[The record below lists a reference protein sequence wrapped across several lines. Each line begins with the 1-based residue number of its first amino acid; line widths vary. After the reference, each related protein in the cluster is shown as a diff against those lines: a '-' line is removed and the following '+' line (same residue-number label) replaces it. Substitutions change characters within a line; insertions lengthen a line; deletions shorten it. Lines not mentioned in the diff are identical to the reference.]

1 MAGRLSFA
9 AVATFDQLSADQRAI
24 IELVLQRGQSYSDLA
39 DTLGM
44 PAARVRTLAREA
56 LGELAPAT
64 ARDVEA
70 DWRDQVADYLLNQQS
85 GPEATAT
92 RGHLRRSEPARAWAR
107 SLLDSLDELYGKDAP
122 TIPEGGRGGRPP
134 RARKGTDGGEKSARK
149 PLFPAGDETG
159 RRRRLIAG
167 GVLGALLLVLL
178 PLSLILGQ
186 GVAFLGGGDDEKKK
200 DDTQAASNETPRP
213 IGQVVL
219 KGVDGAR
226 GEGRAVIA
234 ERGGKR
240 FLIVQAQLPENK
252 NNREVYEVWLYN
264 SRNEAMSIG
273 AQRADAQGNFAGAGP
288 LPKDADKFRFI
299 DISREAVDRNQ
310 KHSGKSVLRG
320 RLDQLQ
326 PVPQNTGQ
334 SGQGAPQG
342 AAPQGAAPQ
351 APAPQAPAP
360 QAPVPQGP

>member
-1 MAGRLSFA
+1 M
-9 AVATFDQLSADQRAI
+9 ATFDQLSADQRAI

-122 TIPEGGRGGRPP
+122 TIPEGGRGARPK
-134 RARKGTDGGEKSARK
+134 RERKGTDGGEKSARK
-149 PLFPAGDETG
+149 LLFPAGDETG

-240 FLIVQAQLPENK
+240 FLIVQAQLPKNK

-273 AQRADAQGNFAGAGP
+273 AQRTDAQGNFAGAGP

-310 KHSGKSVLRG
+310 KHSGNSVLRG

-342 AAPQGAAPQ
+342 APQGAAPQGAAPQ

-360 QAPVPQGP
+360 QGP